1 MHCRNALVVAWVLG
15 AMSSASA
22 VECTMSQVATDS
34 ASVIMPCSNRLAAP
48 NLSDRDRAQ
57 ALFVRGRGYHRSQRL
72 HEADAD
78 YRAAFALDPKNV
90 EILVSWSNVDVRLRR
105 MDDYMKR
112 VAQAYALNPKNPRV
126 LRIVGTLFSDRG
138 EANKALEFY
147 GKAIEVD
154 PTEGFALYFR
164 AREYRFK
171 RQFAEAIA
179 DANALLAI
187 PPARLNDALGF
198 LDADG
203 IVRDFHVKALL
214 ERAYSYQDSGRL
226 DLAEKEYDA
235 AVDAGR
241 SAPALTARAHFL
253 GFYVERK
260 DDALRDLTEAVHK
273 EPRNHQA
280 LHALGIS
287 LARLKRFEEAFAAFD
302 AAVTVRPDYTAGLIM
317 RARMHRQFGRTD
329 AAVDD
334 LKMAVSLDRWE
345 LDGIRELN
353 GLMNAL
359 RHAGYW
365 SEPGLPGGRTRD
377 LDDAMRACMI
387 DPQC

>member
-1 MHCRNALVVAWVLG
+1 MNCRSAVVAAWILG

-22 VECTMSQVATDS
+22 AECTMGQVAIDS
-34 ASVIMPCSNRLAAP
+34 ASVITPCGELLATQ

-57 ALFVRGRGYHRSQRL
+57 AHFVRGRGYHRTQRFNAAA
-72 HEADAD
+72 ED
-78 YRAAFALDPKNV
+78 YGAAFALDPKNV

-105 MDDYMKR
+105 MDDYMRR
-112 VAQAYALNPKNPRV
+112 VAQAYALDRKNPRV
-126 LRIVGTLFSDRG
+126 LRMVGTLFSDRG
-138 EANKALEFY
+138 EANKAIELY
-147 GKAIEVD
+147 SKAIEID

-203 IVRDFHVKALL
+203 IVRDFRVKALL

-226 DLAEKEYDA
+226 DLAEREYDA

-241 SAPALTARAHFL
+241 SAPALAARAHFL

-273 EPRNHQA
+273 EPRNYHA

-287 LARLKRFEEAFAAFD
+287 LARFKRFEEAFAAFD
-302 AAVTVRPDYTAGLIM
+302 AAVTARPDYTAGLIM

-334 LKMAVSLDRWE
+334 LKVAVSLDRWE

-365 SEPGLPGGRTRD
+365 SEPGLPSGRTRD

>member
-1 MHCRNALVVAWVLG
+1 MHCRNALVVAWILG

-22 VECTMSQVATDS
+22 VECTMGQVSIDS
-34 ASVIMPCSNRLAAP
+34 ASVITPCSELLAAH

-57 ALFVRGRGYHRSQRL
+57 AHFVRGRGYHRTQRL
-72 HEADAD
+72 NEAGED

-105 MDDYMKR
+105 FDDYKR
-112 VAQAYALNPKNPRV
+112 RVEQAYALNPKNPRV
-126 LRIVGTLFSDRG
+126 LRTIGTLFSDRG
-138 EANKALEFY
+138 EANKAIEFY
-147 GKAIEVD
+147 SKAIEAD

-214 ERAYSYQDSGRL
+214 ERAYSYQDSGRP
-226 DLAEKEYDA
+226 DLAEKSYDA

-241 SAPALTARAHFL
+241 SAPALAARAHFL

-273 EPRNHQA
+273 EPRNYHA
-280 LHALGIS
+280 LYALGIS
-287 LARLKRFEEAFAAFD
+287 LAGFKRFEEAFAAFD
-302 AAVTVRPDYTAGLIM
+302 AAVTVRPDYTRGLIL
-317 RARMHRQFGRTD
+317 RARMHRQFGRPD
-329 AAVDD
+329 AAVRD
-334 LKMAVSLDRWE
+334 LKTAVSLDRRE

-365 SEPGLPGGRTRD
+365 SEPGLPRGQTRE

>member
-1 MHCRNALVVAWVLG
+1 MHRCTAFVVAWVLC

-22 VECTMSQVATDS
+22 VECTMGQVAIDS
-34 ASVIMPCSNRLAAP
+34 ASVITHCSERLAAGNP
-48 NLSDRDRAQ
+48 SDDDRAQ
-57 ALFVRGRGYHRSQRL
+57 AYFVRGRGYHRTQRL
-72 HEADAD
+72 HEAAED

-90 EILVSWSNVDVRLRR
+90 EILVSWSNVDLRLRR
-105 MDDYMKR
+105 LDSYETR
-112 VAQAYALNPKNPRV
+112 VKQAYALDPKNPRV
-126 LRIVGTLFSDRG
+126 IRTVGTLFSDRG
-138 EANKALEFY
+138 DINKALEFY
-147 GKAIEVD
+147 SRAIEVD
-154 PTEGFALYFR
+154 PAEGFALYSR

-187 PPARLNDALGF
+187 PPARLNDAMGF

-203 IVRDFHVKALL
+203 IIRDFHVKALL
-214 ERAYSYQDSGRL
+214 ERAYCHQDSGRL
-226 DLAEKEYDA
+226 DLAERDYDA
-235 AVDAGR
+235 AVDTGR
-241 SAPALTARAHFL
+241 SAPALAARAHFL
-253 GFYVERK
+253 GFYIERK

-273 EPRNHQA
+273 EPGNYHA
-280 LHALGIS
+280 LYALGIS
-287 LARLKRFEEAFAAFD
+287 LAGFKRFDEAFAAFD
-302 AAVTVRPDYTAGLIM
+302 AAVTARPDYARGLIM

-329 AAVDD
+329 AAVRD
-334 LKMAVSLDRWE
+334 LKTAVSLDRTE
-345 LDGIRELN
+345 LDGLRELN

-365 SEPGLPGGRTRD
+365 NEPGLPSQQTRD

>member
-214 ERAYSYQDSGRL
+214 ERAYIYQDSGRL

-287 LARLKRFEEAFAAFD
+287 LARFKRFEEAFAAFD

>member
-22 VECTMSQVATDS
+22 VECTMSQVAADS

-48 NLSDRDRAQ
+48 NLSDSDRAQ
-57 ALFVRGRGYHRSQRL
+57 AYFVRGRGYHRSQRL
-72 HEADAD
+72 NEADAD

-105 MDDYMKR
+105 MDDYTRR

-126 LRIVGTLFSDRG
+126 LRTVGALFSDRG

-147 GKAIEVD
+147 SKAIEVD

-214 ERAYSYQDSGRL
+214 ERAYIYQDSGRL
-226 DLAEKEYDA
+226 DLAEREYDA

-287 LARLKRFEEAFAAFD
+287 LVRVKRFEEAFAAFD
-302 AAVTVRPDYTAGLIM
+302 AAVTVRPDYTAGRIM

-334 LKMAVSLDRWE
+334 LKMAVSPDRWE

-365 SEPGLPGGRTRD
+365 SEPGLPSGRTRD
-377 LDDAMRACMI
+377 LEDAMRACMI